1 MRALI
6 IILSA
11 LGAAIL
17 VMSFLKSWQIRI
29 ARRAGISPETV
40 GTNYVVGALVAIL
53 VFAVGVFMLE
63 RNSAAP
69 DSVYSPARIENG
81 AVTGGGFGPK

>member
-40 GTNYVVGALVAIL
+40 GANYVVGALVAIL
-53 VFAVGVFMLE
+53 VFAVGVLCW
-63 RNSAAP
+63 NVTAP
-69 DSVYSPARIENG
+69 RRTAFIRLHASKMVP
-81 AVTGGGFGPK
+81 

>member
-17 VMSFLKSWQIRI
+17 VMSFLKSMQ
-29 ARRAGISPETV
+29 ARRAVRTGASPESI
-40 GTNYVVGALVAIL
+40 GNNYLIGALVALL
-53 VFAVGVFMLE
+53 VFAIGVFLLE
-63 RNSAAP
+63 RDSAAP

-81 AVTGGGFGPK
+81 TVTGGGFDAK